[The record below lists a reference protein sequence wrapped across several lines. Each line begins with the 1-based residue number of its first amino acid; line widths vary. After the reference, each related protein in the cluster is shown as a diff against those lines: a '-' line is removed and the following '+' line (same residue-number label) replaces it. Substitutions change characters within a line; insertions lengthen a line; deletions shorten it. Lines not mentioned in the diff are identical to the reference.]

1 MSAMVRIEGMVCGL
15 RVGMMP
21 GCSGRWLFLGV
32 VCRVRLRVGFRM
44 MPGLL
49 LVALLVLAGT

>member
-1 MSAMVRIEGMVCGL
+1 MVRIEGMVCGL

-21 GCSGRWLFLGV
+21 ECSGRWLFLGV
-32 VCRVRLRVGFRM
+32 VFRVRLGVGFRM

-49 LVALLVLAGT
+49 LVALLILAGT